1 MGKASK
7 RFKKCLETIKEDKSY
22 SLEEAVSVLKNF
34 PHPKFDESVEI
45 ACSLN
50 VDLKESEGSVRG
62 ATVLP
67 HGIGKTVKV
76 CVFCKGEDV
85 NKAKEAN
92 ADFVGSADL
101 IDKIKKGWL
110 EFDKACATPEMMKEV
125 AQLGRILGP
134 RGLMPSPK
142 AGTVGPDIAHI
153 VKELKMGKVQFKA
166 DKTANVHATVGK
178 VSFSAQNIC
187 ENASTLIKAILTAR
201 PAQVKGR
208 FIKNI
213 SISTTMGPAIRLDMG
228 KLSATK

>member
-1 MGKASK
+1 MGKPSK
-7 RFKKCLETIKEDKSY
+7 RFKKCLEAIKKDKSY
-22 SLEEAVSVLKNF
+22 SLEEAVAVLKDF
-34 PHPKFDESVEI
+34 PHPKFDESVDI

-50 VDLKESEGSVRG
+50 VNLKESEGSIRG

-76 CVFCKGEDV
+76 CVFCKGEDI

-92 ADFVGSADL
+92 ADFVGSTDL

-110 EFDKACATPEMMKEV
+110 GFEKACATPEMMKEV

-142 AGTVGPDIAHI
+142 AGTVGPDVAQI

-178 VSFSAQNIC
+178 VSFPAQNIC
-187 ENASTLIKAILTAR
+187 ENALSLIKAILAAR
-201 PAQVKGR
+201 PAHVKGR
-208 FIKNI
+208 FVKNI
-213 SISTTMGPAIRLDMG
+213 SISTTMSPAISLEME
-228 KLSATK
+228 KWKT